1 MQTGP
6 AKSKVLHIYLVRHAE
21 SANNSRDE
29 HDQHAPA
36 VDSSPGPPAKR
47 QKTEDDAT
55 PAEPAAPSCRE
66 PDPGLTS
73 RGKAQADAVAQLLRR
88 IRDDPK
94 TNPRLRPKRI
104 FVSGFRRALETC
116 IPVAQVL
123 GLTPELQNTLHE
135 EGGVFEGPRRGIRRD
150 DYPLRH
156 GMSGPQMCELLP
168 NLGGTENVPE
178 RGWWDGGQ
186 EMPEKAHQR
195 AKECADWLWKLTEEI
210 GSSDSNE
217 VSADDGAVVCV
228 SHGNFMDRL
237 IKALSGIEPGLGS
250 LLFMTYNC
258 SYWLVQLHLNP
269 HAENP
274 RLAVMAAC
282 NVVDHVPM
290 AIRTGHS
297 IRGVAH
303 CQPSYDGADD

>member
-73 RGKAQADAVAQLLRR
+73 RGKAQANAVAQLLRR

-94 TNPRLRPKRI
+94 TIPRLRPKRI

-135 EGGVFEGPRRGIRRD
+135 
-150 DYPLRH
+150 
-156 GMSGPQMCELLP
+156 
-168 NLGGTENVPE
+168 
-178 RGWWDGGQ
+178 
-186 EMPEKAHQR
+186 
-195 AKECADWLWKLTEEI
+195 
-210 GSSDSNE
+210 
-217 VSADDGAVVCV
+217 
-228 SHGNFMDRL
+228 
-237 IKALSGIEPGLGS
+237 
-250 LLFMTYNC
+250 
-258 SYWLVQLHLNP
+258 
-269 HAENP
+269 
-274 RLAVMAAC
+274 
-282 NVVDHVPM
+282 
-290 AIRTGHS
+290 
-297 IRGVAH
+297 
-303 CQPSYDGADD
+303 